1 MEIIDAHQHFWKF
14 DPLIHD
20 WITDDMSVIKKDFL
34 PNDLLSIYQ
43 ENNIAGC
50 VAVQADQSEA
60 ETDFLIKLSA
70 TNSFIRGIVGWIDLR
85 ATNID
90 ELLTKYTTE
99 PIIKGFR
106 HVLQS
111 EPQRDLML
119 SLDFKRGINALQAR
133 DYSFDILI
141 FTDQLAFASELAE
154 TFPEQR
160 FVVDHIAKP
169 DILLKEINEWK
180 AGIET
185 LAANPNVYCKISG
198 MVTEAN
204 HKNWTPNDFTPYL
217 DIITTNFGTNRIMYG
232 SDWPVCL
239 LSASYKQVLSIVQDY
254 FSSFSNEDQQK
265 FFAGNAI
272 KFYKL

>member
-133 DYSFDILI
+133 DYSYDILI